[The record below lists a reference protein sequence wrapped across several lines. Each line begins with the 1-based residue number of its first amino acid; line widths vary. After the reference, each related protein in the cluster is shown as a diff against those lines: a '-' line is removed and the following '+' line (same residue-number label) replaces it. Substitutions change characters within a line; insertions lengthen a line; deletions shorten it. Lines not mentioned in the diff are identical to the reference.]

1 MKFESLT
8 VTQTASQTLI
18 TLDDAKAQLRVADDF
33 DDDKITTCMEA
44 AVSYCEGFLW
54 RSFRPQTI
62 VASYSPDGRPFAELM
77 RANFGALVSVKYYD
91 ASGTLQTI
99 DAESV
104 IVDSTLFV
112 PRAYFKE
119 PTTSESVFAPIK
131 IEYTTAPGNVPEQI
145 KQAALIATAQFYDDR
160 DAPDLTSVDNILRA
174 LATRYFL

>member
-8 VTQTASQTLI
+8 VTQTAPQTLI
-18 TLDDAKAQLRVADDF
+18 TLADAKAQLRVADDF
-33 DDDKITTCMEA
+33 DDDKIVACMES

-77 RANFGALVSVKYYD
+77 RANFGEIVSVKYYD
-91 ASGTLQTI
+91 ANGNLQTI

-119 PTTSESVFAPIK
+119 PPASGSVFAPIK
-131 IEYTTAPGNVPEQI
+131 IEYTTETGNVPDRI

-160 DAPDLTSVDNILRA
+160 DAPDLTAVDNILRG